1 MGDTSPRDS
10 LEAPGCEDIGLE
22 LWISLFIA
30 CHSEQLWLVP
40 VFIGSLFHMNHSCA
54 SENHGLQGV
63 CQRIV
68 LEFIFPEEI
77 LLLDIFMERDFWFKH
92 FQKQINIYKS
102 NKTPQQKDSKSNSR
116 AVCPC
121 QESLGQQEA
130 WWGAVDHSSTD
141 RAGTGHREG

>member
-1 MGDTSPRDS
+1 
-10 LEAPGCEDIGLE
+10 
-22 LWISLFIA
+22 
-30 CHSEQLWLVP
+30 
-40 VFIGSLFHMNHSCA
+40 MNHSCA

-92 FQKQINIYKS
+92 FQKKINIYKS

-116 AVCPC
+116 AICPC
-121 QESLGQQEA
+121 QESLGQQELGEEQWITA
-130 WWGAVDHSSTD
+130 APTEQEQ
-141 RAGTGHREG
+141 GTGKGKRPDCKEKIGLEQLIPCQKSC